1 MKMLC
6 TLFGR
11 AKYSLKGLRYW
22 MVKPKS
28 SFFLFFLEGRA
39 GILEHMMMKT
49 LDDDDVYGE
58 EDWSNK

>member
-1 MKMLC
+1 MFLYLFVNH
-6 TLFGR
+6 TLGR
-11 AKYSLKGLRYW
+11 RT
-22 MVKPKS
+22 
-28 SFFLFFLEGRA
+28 